1 MTTCV
6 PRPACASN
14 MVRSWRE
21 SAMQPSVGVKPGA
34 REMHE
39 DRAALPL
46 DSRPVVI
53 AEHEHEI
60 VEMILALQAFGA
72 SPRRQFDQPI
82 VVAAR
87 GIVAPAVMR
96 ADRMHRQP
104 RARPRNPV
112 GAVEHLADSKAAK
125 RCPAVAFAL
134 QGADAAPA
142 ERRPPH
148 AVTERYPRLCH
159 TPRRAPHDDRLG
171 SLNPHD
177 GKPFLRQA
185 GFAIRL
191 S

>member
-1 MTTCV
+1 
-6 PRPACASN
+6 

-21 SAMQPSVGVKPGA
+21 SAMQPSVGVKPVRA
-34 REMHE
+34 QMHE

-82 VVAAR
+82 IVAAR

-112 GAVEHLADSKAAK
+112 GAVEHLADRKAAK
-125 RCPAVAFAL
+125 RCPAIAFAL
-134 QGADAAPA
+134 QGADAAAA
-142 ERRPPH
+142 ERRLPY
-148 AVTERYPRLCH
+148 AMTERYPRLCC
-159 TPRRAPHDDRLG
+159 TPRRTPHDDRLG
-171 SLNPHD
+171 I
-177 GKPFLRQA
+177 A
-185 GFAIRL
+185 
-191 S
+191 